1 MKKGESKLAK
11 AKELKDEMMKVI
23 DEMMKI
29 SQSEVKIIKEV
40 DTITSIRADSSLYDF
55 DICYQ
60 LSSSTQT
67 FQNRYVDE
75 NGVQCMLEEVLSI
88 AATEAVCERYFRI
101 CSTIVKKPYIT
112 SMSAE
117 TVNGMVFVRYYKIP
131 LCKLIQGKEMFSNL
145 SSVLN

>member
-112 SMSAE
+112 SMNAE
-117 TVNGMVFVRYYKIP
+117 TVNDMVFVRYYKIP
-131 LCKLIQGKEMFSNL
+131 LCKLIQGKEMFSSL

>member
-11 AKELKDEMMKVI
+11 AKELKDEMMK
-23 DEMMKI
+23 I
-29 SQSEVKIIKEV
+29 SQSEVKTIKEV
-40 DTITSIRADSSLYDF
+40 DTITNIRADSSLYDF

-60 LSSSTQT
+60 LSSSIQT

-112 SMSAE
+112 SMNAE
-117 TVNGMVFVRYYKIP
+117 TVNDMAFMRYYKIP
-131 LCKLIQGKEMFSNL
+131 LCKLIQGKEMFSSL
-145 SSVLN
+145 SSELN

>member
-11 AKELKDEMMKVI
+11 AKELKDEMMK
-23 DEMMKI
+23 I
-29 SQSEVKIIKEV
+29 SQSEVKIIREV
-40 DTITSIRADSSLYDF
+40 DTITNIRADSSLYDF

-75 NGVQCMLEEVLSI
+75 NGIQCMLEEVSSI

-112 SMSAE
+112 SMNAE
-117 TVNGMVFVRYYKIP
+117 TVNDMVFVRYHKIP

>member
-11 AKELKDEMMKVI
+11 AKELK

-101 CSTIVKKPYIT
+101 CSTIVKSRT
-112 SMSAE
+112 
-117 TVNGMVFVRYYKIP
+117 
-131 LCKLIQGKEMFSNL
+131 
-145 SSVLN
+145 

>member
-1 MKKGESKLAK
+1 MKKGENKLAK
-11 AKELKDEMMKVI
+11 AKELK

-40 DTITSIRADSSLYDF
+40 DTITNIRADSSLYDF

-112 SMSAE
+112 SMNAE
-117 TVNGMVFVRYYKIP
+117 TVNDMAFMRYYKIP
-131 LCKLIQGKEMFSNL
+131 LCKLIQGRKCFL
-145 SSVLN
+145 I

>member
-1 MKKGESKLAK
+1 MAK

-112 SMSAE
+112 SMNAE
-117 TVNGMVFVRYYKIP
+117 TVNDMAFMRYYKIP
-131 LCKLIQGKEMFSNL
+131 LCKLIQGKEMFSSL
-145 SSVLN
+145 SSELN

>member
-1 MKKGESKLAK
+1 MKKGENKFAKGNKLRDK
-11 AKELKDEMMKVI
+11 
-23 DEMMKI
+23 MMKI

-75 NGVQCMLEEVLSI
+75 NGVQCMLEEVLSS
-88 AATEAVCERYFRI
+88 AVMEAVYKRYFRFF
-101 CSTIVKKPYIT
+101 STIVHHSLSSSSILSNRKRRSKEVFWQYEIKIVNSVADIKP
-112 SMSAE
+112 
-117 TVNGMVFVRYYKIP
+117 R
-131 LCKLIQGKEMFSNL
+131 MFSEC
-145 SSVLN
+145 VL

>member
-1 MKKGESKLAK
+1 MKKGESKLTK
-11 AKELKDEMMKVI
+11 AKELK

-29 SQSEVKIIKEV
+29 SQSEVKTIKEV

-112 SMSAE
+112 SMNAE
-117 TVNGMVFVRYYKIP
+117 TVNDMAFMRYYKIP
-131 LCKLIQGKEMFSNL
+131 LCKLIQGRKCFL
-145 SSVLN
+145 I

>member
-1 MKKGESKLAK
+1 
-11 AKELKDEMMKVI
+11 
-23 DEMMKI
+23 MMKI
-29 SQSEVKIIKEV
+29 NQSEVKIIKEV
-40 DTITSIRADSSLYDF
+40 DTITNIRADSSLYDF

-101 CSTIVKKPYIT
+101 CSTIVNKPYIT

-117 TVNGMVFVRYYKIP
+117 TVNDMVFVRYYKIP
-131 LCKLIQGKEMFSNL
+131 LCKLIQGRKCFL
-145 SSVLN
+145 I

>member
-11 AKELKDEMMKVI
+11 AKELK

-40 DTITSIRADSSLYDF
+40 DTITNIRADSSLYDF
-55 DICYQ
+55 GICYQ

-101 CSTIVKKPYIT
+101 CSTIVNKPYIT

-117 TVNGMVFVRYYKIP
+117 TVNDMVFVRYYKIP

>member
-11 AKELKDEMMKVI
+11 AKELK

-112 SMSAE
+112 SMNAE
-117 TVNGMVFVRYYKIP
+117 TVNDMAFMRYYKIP
-131 LCKLIQGKEMFSNL
+131 LCKLIQGRKCFL
-145 SSVLN
+145 I

>member
-1 MKKGESKLAK
+1 MKKGESKLTK
-11 AKELKDEMMKVI
+11 AKELK

-101 CSTIVKKPYIT
+101 CSTIVNKPYIT
-112 SMSAE
+112 SMNAE
-117 TVNGMVFVRYYKIP
+117 TVNDMVFVRYYKIP
-131 LCKLIQGKEMFSNL
+131 LCKLIQGKEMFSSL

>member
-112 SMSAE
+112 SMNAE
-117 TVNGMVFVRYYKIP
+117 TVNDMASMRYNKIP
-131 LCKLIQGKEMFSNL
+131 LCKLIQGKELFSNL

>member
-11 AKELKDEMMKVI
+11 AKELKDEMMK
-23 DEMMKI
+23 I
-29 SQSEVKIIKEV
+29 SQSEVKIIREV
-40 DTITSIRADSSLYDF
+40 DTITNIRADLSLYDF

-112 SMSAE
+112 SMNAE
-117 TVNGMVFVRYYKIP
+117 TVNDMASMRYYKIP
-131 LCKLIQGKEMFSNL
+131 LCKLIQGKEMFSSL

>member
-11 AKELKDEMMKVI
+11 AKELKDEMMKI
-23 DEMMKI
+23 N
-29 SQSEVKIIKEV
+29 QSEVKIIREV
-40 DTITSIRADSSLYDF
+40 DTITNIRADSSLYDF

-112 SMSAE
+112 NMNAE
-117 TVNGMVFVRYYKIP
+117 TVNDMAFMRYYKIP
-131 LCKLIQGKEMFSNL
+131 LCKLIQGRKCFL
-145 SSVLN
+145 I

>member
-1 MKKGESKLAK
+1 MKKEESKLAK
-11 AKELKDEMMKVI
+11 AKELKE
-23 DEMMKI
+23 EMMKI

-40 DTITSIRADSSLYDF
+40 DTIASIRADSSLYDF

-112 SMSAE
+112 SMNAE
-117 TVNGMVFVRYYKIP
+117 TVKDMAFMRYYKIP
-131 LCKLIQGKEMFSNL
+131 LCQLIQGKDMFTTM